1 MESSGVLAGEM
12 LRLILAELNSKA
24 NTHNMGNTL
33 SFAKA
38 WHWFVRGL
46 ILSEH
51 QKRIVE
57 QFMVACCSKS
67 KSDACY
73 DTDGEGILFVEEKS
87 NKSNSKHMN

>member
-1 MESSGVLAGEM
+1 MESSGVVAGER
-12 LRLILAELNSKA
+12 LRLILAELNQKGK
-24 NTHNMGNTL
+24 HHMGNTL

-38 WHWFVRGL
+38 WHWFVRGH

-51 QKRIVE
+51 HNRIVE
-57 QFMVACCSKS
+57 HFMVACCSKS

>member
-1 MESSGVLAGEM
+1 
-12 LRLILAELNSKA
+12 
-24 NTHNMGNTL
+24 MGNTL

-67 KSDACY
+67 KSDTFY
-73 DTDGEGILFVEEKS
+73 DTGDGEGILLVEEKS